1 MDKKTLWVVESRQL
15 FIEAITRP
23 EGGRLPT
30 QEELYYYKLY
40 QIQKSLDNRHIVGVL
55 RLPGWQDESIK
66 TSFDEIYKDR

>member
-40 QIQKSLDNRHIVGVL
+40 QIQKVTR
-55 RLPGWQDESIK
+55 Q
-66 TSFDEIYKDR
+66 